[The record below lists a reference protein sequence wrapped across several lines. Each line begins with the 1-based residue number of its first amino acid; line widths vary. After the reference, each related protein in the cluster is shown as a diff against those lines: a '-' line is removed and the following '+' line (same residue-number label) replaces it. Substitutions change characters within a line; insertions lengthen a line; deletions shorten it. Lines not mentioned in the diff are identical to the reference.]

1 MHGTPH
7 IVSDV
12 MTHTVAAVGRG
23 AAFKEI
29 VAARAGG
36 SRRAA
41 VTLTGGAPRRAG
53 ADRSGVRRRL

>member
-12 MTHTVAAVGRG
+12 MTHTVAAIGRG

-29 VAARAGG
+29 VRMKERQPGPGHQRCGLVAIAGHAGVQG
-36 SRRAA
+36 S
-41 VTLTGGAPRRAG
+41 V
-53 ADRSGVRRRL
+53 VRP